1 MQPYMLFGYR
11 ALNEQPLLVRLRP
24 AAGIERIVVIA
35 ESTKQ
40 FVCKSVRPDFTF
52 NFFVSTYQYF
62 LEIGSRNSRKLSR
75 SIQDF
80 NLHDEITPSDS
91 NARFIVFLC
100 FLLWHQPTA
109 SVNVILYTEDRNVA
123 PS

>member
-11 ALNEQPLLVRLRP
+11 VLNEQPLLVRLRP

-62 LEIGSRNSRKLSR
+62 LGSRLDPVTLESSADRSKTSTSMMRSRQVILM
-75 SIQDF
+75 QD
-80 NLHDEITPSDS
+80 L
-91 NARFIVFLC
+91 LC
-100 FLLWHQPTA
+100 FCVFYCDTNRPQALM
-109 SVNVILYTEDRNVA
+109 
-123 PS
+123 